1 MYHRIN
7 FHIEL
12 IDYIII
18 LLPAVSYKPQLSVV
32 QNEMHQSCQ
41 SAKSPYLLLISFLV
55 VDTYPIFFLNL
66 SASARRPIEA
76 LSFWPASLSQYWS
89 RVSFVCLATAATTFL
104 ISASSICPVNFP
116 TAREWLL
123 WPQVALLSYTLP
135 YHSNVFSN
143 LWINY
148 LFTLTFLPEPFL
160 CSFKIFSVIPQCMR
174 LKLKMTLIW
183 SNFVSFPD
191 CIMNPSFV
199 LKFVVANQ

>member
-76 LSFWPASLSQYWS
+76 LSF
-89 RVSFVCLATAATTFL
+89 
-104 ISASSICPVNFP
+104 
-116 TAREWLL
+116 
-123 WPQVALLSYTLP
+123 
-135 YHSNVFSN
+135 
-143 LWINY
+143 
-148 LFTLTFLPEPFL
+148 
-160 CSFKIFSVIPQCMR
+160 
-174 LKLKMTLIW
+174 
-183 SNFVSFPD
+183 
-191 CIMNPSFV
+191 
-199 LKFVVANQ
+199 